1 MTCSNEVCAKP
12 IPVGSIVCPYCAAP
26 VGSSPTQSVSNA
38 GNAGRDIQ
46 QYQAGRDLIFYP
58 QSASA
63 NTKDAPDY
71 EVKWSWRSPLT
82 LAVLTWVSVV
92 VGILSLGSAYKVF
105 EPLLSGLFNGSGLDV
120 ASTIQPLWIYVLLGF
135 ILLFAIAMLLR
146 RIASNET
153 QHLSRFSMVPAITGW
168 GKRIGLA
175 RLKGQCVCGG
185 KLRFYS
191 KPVGFSPPDP
201 QTGKQRV
208 TEREMSAECV
218 RDPKHHTWRVETTD
232 RHEDAN

>member
-1 MTCSNEVCAKP
+1 MNCSNEACAKT
-12 IPVGSIVCPYCAAP
+12 IPVGAIVCPYCATP
-26 VGSSPTQSVSNA
+26 VGSSPAQSVSNA

-58 QSASA
+58 QGGSS
-63 NTKDAPDY
+63 NTKDVPEY

-92 VGILSLGSAYKVF
+92 LGVLSLGSVYKVF
-105 EPLLSGLFNGSGLDV
+105 EPLVSGLLDGAGFDA
-120 ASTIQPLWIYVLLGF
+120 ASSAQPIWIYVFIGI
-135 ILLFAIAMLLR
+135 ILLFAIAMILR

-153 QHLSRFSMVPAITGW
+153 QHLSRFSFLPAITGW
-168 GKRIGLA
+168 GRRIGFA
-175 RLKGQCVCGG
+175 RLKGRCVCGG

-191 KPVGFSPPDP
+191 KAVGFSPPDP

-208 TEREMSAECV
+208 TEREMTAECV
-218 RDPKHHTWRVETTD
+218 RDPRHHTWRVETTD
-232 RHEDAN
+232 QDEDVN